1 MIRFIRILV
10 GSVLLTMAL
19 VACGGRSTPTPSSPQ
34 SSAPAAPSLTQTVEA
49 ADEFSGITLTARYPE
64 GWVGTGDMFMIMLAN
79 SAEAQTAM
87 GSGALTGEHQGVQ
100 VMHLQSFMIGD
111 ANTLEAVY
119 TAIKTDMEGGDM
131 TVGEGEAAT
140 VAGNPGLRGA
150 VSGPEANGFFYV
162 SQVGDEFIAVLAA
175 AGEITAAFQAL
186 ADAIAASVTL
196 TGSGE

>member
-19 VACGGRSTPTPSSPQ
+19 AACGGRSSSTPSSPQ

-64 GWVGTGDMFMIMLAN
+64 GWVGTGEMFMIVLAN

-87 GSGALTGEHQGVQ
+87 ESGAVTGEHQGVQ
-100 VMHLQSFMIGD
+100 VMHLQSFMIGG

-119 TAIKTDMEGGDM
+119 AAIKTDMEGGDM
-131 TVGEGEAAT
+131 TVGDGETAT
-140 VAGNPGLRGA
+140 VAGSPGLRGT

-162 SQVGDEFIAVLAA
+162 GQVGDEFVAVMAA
-175 AGEITAAFQAL
+175 AGQSTAVFQAL

-196 TGSGE
+196 TSSGE